1 MASIFTLI
9 NDASLLSGANEQT
22 SRMIYEQ
29 HAPTRDV
36 TGNNFS
42 NGAIHWRWNVSGQKW
57 WVPSRTYMRLRLRLS
72 KVAVGGAAPLPL
84 TLSDNIA
91 PNMGLCAN
99 LFQNGEYRLADKT
112 VSRISDYMPQVDAL
126 ETRLSKSKSHLDS
139 IGKSANWWDHKFANR
154 QADVC
159 SDGYLALESTD
170 PAPVANSITSR
181 EGLGF
186 VPVGG
191 ANAQTVGYTSATGI
205 VVFAPVGGVAV
216 PDVTVAFPIGSYIRL
231 VAGAPEDQ
239 NGAAAK
245 VIATT
250 ATTLT
255 VDPAS
260 LGADIAVANNID
272 FERLTAI
279 VAPPGQNDARN
290 VALFEMIW
298 QPPLS
303 IFKIGHAIPS
313 SKNEL
318 VLNPQTSSEF
328 KKRAI
333 ESILGDK
340 VAGVDFDISVED
352 MYLYVAT
359 VEGARADDLTYLLDL
374 EETRCQVDVVR
385 SSAFQQRNFD
395 VSPSTYALT
404 ASFQDSR
411 AGSITP
417 LSASKFKVNGSR
429 PITGDP
435 SLELGLNRFFMSYA
449 GQQRPAPDADP
460 QYSTPDARDYT
471 IQRYVESQIYSG
483 AYYDCGGGETIQE
496 WHERGPY
503 YYFSWPKDG
512 TDRSTR
518 VAVHFGFE
526 NPLSAPPIGG
536 GPIEQYG
543 RVLLFDHSRK
553 VGRIQVQDG
562 RVIDVQVEDQ

>member
-1 MASIFTLI
+1 MTSIFTL
-9 NDASLLSGANEQT
+9 NTDASLLSGANEQT

-29 HAPTRDV
+29 HPPTRDV
-36 TGNNFS
+36 TKSNFS
-42 NGAIHWRWNVSGQKW
+42 NGAIHFRWNVSGQKW
-57 WVPSRTYMRLRLRLS
+57 WVPSRSYIRLRLKLS
-72 KVAVGGAAPLPL
+72 KANAPNFDPL

-99 LFQNGEYRLADKT
+99 LFQNGEYRMAGKT

-139 IGKSANWWDHKFANR
+139 LGQSSNWWGDKFKNR

-159 SDGYLALESTD
+159 SDGFLVNDATD
-170 PAPVANSITSR
+170 PAPIANSLTTR

-186 VPVGG
+186 VAAG
-191 ANAQTVGYTSATGI
+191 AGNAQTVGYTAATG
-205 VVFAPVGGVAV
+205 VVAFAVGAGPGPAV
-216 PDVTVAFPIGSYIRL
+216 PDVGVLFPVGSYIRL
-231 VAGAPEDQ
+231 SGGVPDPLIGTTAKVVENIDALNFRVAAGAL
-239 NGAAAK
+239 G
-245 VIATT
+245 
-250 ATTLT
+250 
-255 VDPAS
+255 
-260 LGADIAVANNID
+260 GADIAPDNGID
-272 FERLTAI
+272 FVRLTAI
-279 VAPPGQNDARN
+279 VSQPGENDARQ
-290 VALFEMIW
+290 VKEFEMLW
-298 QPPLS
+298 QPPMS
-303 IFKIGHAIPS
+303 IWKIGHAIPS
-313 SKNEL
+313 SSNEL

-333 ESILGDK
+333 ESILADK
-340 VAGVDFDISVED
+340 TPGAGNDFEVEIED

-385 SSAFQQRNFD
+385 NSAGMQQRNFD

-404 ASFQDSR
+404 VAFQDSR
-411 AGSITP
+411 AGSNTAF
-417 LSASKFKVNGSR
+417 SASKFKVNSSTPAVGN
-429 PITGDP
+429 P
-435 SLELGLNRFFMSYA
+435 SLELGLNRMFISYS

-460 QYSTPDARDYT
+460 AYVVGDNKDYT

-503 YYFSWPKDG
+503 YYFSWPRDG

-518 VAVHFGFE
+518 TTVSFQFANNLEVAG
-526 NPLSAPPIGG
+526 
-536 GPIEQYG
+536 EQVG

-553 VGRIQVQDG
+553 VARIQVQDG